1 MSQPQ
6 PSVWLILPCMLLSL
20 IITRFL
26 TILFTSHNERGLSI
40 VAKAALIFVATL
52 VLTTTAATSLLQSSS
67 EDPQPTLSHTR
78 NVLRKKRNVSSMRE
92 ERIQA
97 WRVNTAP
104 TLHWSS
110 SSSDEDVKTVRPK
123 LVKEKNER
131 RNEKSLRKRLMTKF
145 KPKRKEMLGGRKETI
160 EEVVRE
166 DPWA

>member
-6 PSVWLILPCMLLSL
+6 PSAWLVLPCMLLSL
-20 IITRFL
+20 LITRFL
-26 TILFTSHNERGLSI
+26 TALFTSHNERGLSI

-52 VLTTTAATSLLQSSS
+52 VLTTTAATSLFQSL
-67 EDPQPTLSHTR
+67 ETTQPHTR
-78 NVLRKKRNVSSMRE
+78 NVLQKRRNVSPLLE

-110 SSSDEDVKTVRPK
+110 SSSDEDVEAVKQK
-123 LVKEKNER
+123 LVREKKER
-131 RNEKSLRKRLMTKF
+131 RDEKSLRKRLMSKF
-145 KPKRKEMLGGRKETI
+145 NPRRSEMLGGRKETI
-160 EEVVRE
+160 EVVVRE